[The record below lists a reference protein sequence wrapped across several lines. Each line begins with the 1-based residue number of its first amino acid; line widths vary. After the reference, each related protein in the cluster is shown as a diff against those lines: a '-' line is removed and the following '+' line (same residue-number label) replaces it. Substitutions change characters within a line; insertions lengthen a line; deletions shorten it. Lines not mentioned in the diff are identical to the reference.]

1 MRILLADD
9 SIDHQLLVRSYMKQT
24 THHMEVVD
32 NGQLAVEAFKAR
44 QFELVLIKSRL
55 PVLDGHAAVRAMR
68 AWERQAGSAPIP
80 IVSFIGRDLEEAE
93 AALKAGASAY
103 LARPVQQ
110 IALFDCLATL
120 RWPDP
125 SVVWSGRG
133 GEDRTKRIAIRIDPA
148 LKELIPGFLA
158 KRAEDLK
165 ELKGL
170 LKKQDFDKI
179 SLVAHRLKGKGTG
192 YGFAGISKIGDA
204 LEHAAKQRDVFSIRE
219 AIEELGNYLE
229 RIDLEY

>member
-32 NGQLAVEAFKAR
+32 SGQLAVEAFKAR
-44 QFELVLIKSRL
+44 QFELVLIKSQL

-80 IVSFIGRDLEEAE
+80 IVTFIGRDLEEAE
-93 AALKAGASAY
+93 AALRAGASAT

-110 IALFDCLATL
+110 VALFDCLSTL

-133 GEDRTKRIAIRIDPA
+133 GEDRSKRIAIKIDPA

-165 ELKGL
+165 ELKAA
-170 LKKQDFDKI
+170 LKKQDFECI
-179 SLVAHRLKGKGTG
+179 RLVAHRLKGKGTG

-204 LEHAAKQRDVFSIRE
+204 LEHAARARDVFGLRE
-219 AIEELGNYLE
+219 GIEELSSYLG